1 VPTFPF
7 LIRSCHY
14 RGFARLLA
22 HVDCSRLGDIPSL
35 APTSNRLNSALT
47 SKTEFRLTPHISY
60 WYICICYMGAA
71 ENSSSQPDLP
81 DSVRAIMP
89 MTPAVFYTLF
99 ALARDEQHGY
109 TIMQSVSTLSEGA
122 VSMGPGTLYLTIQRL
137 VDLALIEETTQEKRV
152 EERERRRRFYRI
164 TQVGRRAFELETQR
178 MKAVLRQVRL
188 SHLQSAGEEG

>member
-1 VPTFPF
+1 
-7 LIRSCHY
+7 
-14 RGFARLLA
+14 
-22 HVDCSRLGDIPSL
+22 
-35 APTSNRLNSALT
+35 
-47 SKTEFRLTPHISY
+47 
-60 WYICICYMGAA
+60 
-71 ENSSSQPDLP
+71 
-81 DSVRAIMP
+81 MP

>member
-1 VPTFPF
+1 M
-7 LIRSCHY
+7 
-14 RGFARLLA
+14 
-22 HVDCSRLGDIPSL
+22 
-35 APTSNRLNSALT
+35 SA
-47 SKTEFRLTPHISY
+47 S
-60 WYICICYMGAA
+60 
-71 ENSSSQPDLP
+71 ENSSSQADLP

-109 TIMQSVSTLSEGA
+109 AIMQSVSDLSEGT

-137 VDLALIEETTQEKRV
+137 VDLALVEETTQEKSPD
-152 EERERRRRFYRI
+152 ERERRRRFYRI
-164 TQVGRRAFELETQR
+164 TQLGRRAFELETQR